1 LLPERFK
8 ILNNFLFRI
17 ENFNI
22 SNNIN
27 NLIIWDRIL
36 KNYDDGFSK
45 KYEFTVSSSNLFD
58 NFLEFSNKKKINKK
72 FKLFFGSKFK
82 NYIEQSQN
90 DI

>member
-1 LLPERFK
+1 LPERFK

-22 SNNIN
+22 NNNIN
-27 NLIIWDRIL
+27 NLIVWDRIL

-45 KYEFTVSSSNLFD
+45 KYEFTISNNNLFD

-72 FKLFFGSKFK
+72 FKFFFGSKFT
-82 NYIEQSQN
+82 NYVEQSQN